1 MRTNTQTMMAEGLT
15 TRNEFQMGGAAAQ
28 GAFLTTADELAAR
41 ARTVPAKHDC
51 HGLGFCAPTTAG
63 GASLHGLVAAPVRA
77 ETRRV
82 TIGESLRS
90 RGAHAGAFGVGA
102 LEEPDG
108 DLDDVY
114 DQGSWELYDREI
126 GEPVRKKREG
136 TETPLP
142 AAPQKVQ
149 SAGTVVTHEMLQPA
163 LSSTGRVLRGF
174 VRAQRPDSDVFRQ
187 WFPPPVVPPDFV
199 PVHRFLKPVIARLS
213 FFPHQSHVSASLVC
227 VCMTSARGN
236 PEPHDAADARTITGR
251 ANSTTA
257 AASTKTTTSGTDCI
271 TAFNQVCTFDQ
282 HAVVDGDCTGTA
294 HGSGICACAT
304 PCCSRCTSTRTAQAA
319 VCACD
324 ARDACVG
331 ACASPVQA
339 LWRSCARHHCRC

>member
-227 VCMTSARGN
+227 V
-236 PEPHDAADARTITGR
+236 HDQCPR
-251 ANSTTA
+251 
-257 AASTKTTTSGTDCI
+257 KSGT
-271 TAFNQVCTFDQ
+271 T
-282 HAVVDGDCTGTA
+282 
-294 HGSGICACAT
+294 
-304 PCCSRCTSTRTAQAA
+304 
-319 VCACD
+319 
-324 ARDACVG
+324 
-331 ACASPVQA
+331 
-339 LWRSCARHHCRC
+339 